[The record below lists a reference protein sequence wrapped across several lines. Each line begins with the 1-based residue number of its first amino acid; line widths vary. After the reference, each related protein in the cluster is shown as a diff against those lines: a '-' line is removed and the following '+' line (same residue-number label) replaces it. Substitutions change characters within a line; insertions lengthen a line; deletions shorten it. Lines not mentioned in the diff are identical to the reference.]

1 MPDAKDY
8 TELAKKLLSEAQ
20 KGNSQAQY
28 HLGVLFNDGKGVTKD
43 YKQAAS
49 WYLKAANQGHQKAQ
63 LYLGLLFLN
72 GRGVAKD
79 YSQAAQWFTK
89 SAEQGEQKSQY
100 YLGLLYYNG
109 AGVAKDLEHA
119 AHWLELSANQ
129 GNAQAQ
135 KLLDEILSITAP
147 EPEDID
153 PYDETSGKFD
163 DAENNSSSGG
173 GWGTILGALILI
185 VLVIGAAG
193 GGYYYFFMRKP
204 APVSNLR
211 AQDVHSRSGG
221 HNATADNM
229 RASSPQQL
237 QGELAGAVRKGDVN
251 TILDLLRHNADPN
264 FTDEK
269 QVSLLQSVIM
279 ADDEIISRTDKRRI
293 VSDMIRNGADVNYH
307 GGSNSSGEC
316 TCTALSLAVQNDDPE
331 TAGVLLDA
339 GADPDIKDDNGYTA
353 LDYANMLRNSS
364 AMKKSDVYRRM
375 QSGNRS
381 SAAQK
386 NAVRSDTSQNTT
398 VKVNYSTEED
408 TSEEDTSQNVRVKAE
423 ISQEDSL
430 QEQSA
435 GTSGQEQLE
444 KLVSEGKIPDYVMSK
459 GKFSYNSKYSMVR
472 VTGTGVRLRS
482 QPNTQSKI
490 IDTSDKGEW
499 GSIVY
504 WGEWVHPN
512 GEKWIV
518 GLYDDWNSY
527 PEKTPEEDK
536 KVVWVSAKFAKPV
549 TEDEYWRWQD
559 TIEREDD

>member
-1 MPDAKDY
+1 MKSA
-8 TELAKKLLSEAQ
+8 E
-20 KGNSQAQY
+20 
-28 HLGVLFNDGKGVTKD
+28 HGK
-43 YKQAAS
+43 
-49 WYLKAANQGHQKAQ
+49 QKAQ
-63 LYLGLLFLN
+63 YLP
-72 GRGVAKD
+72 
-79 YSQAAQWFTK
+79 
-89 SAEQGEQKSQY
+89 
-100 YLGLLYYNG
+100 GLLYYKVT
-109 AGVAKDLEHA
+109 GVVKDLEYA
-119 AHWLELSANQ
+119 AHWLELSAHQ
-129 GNAQAQ
+129 SNAQAQ

-163 DAENNSSSGG
+163 DAENNSSSGWG
-173 GWGTILGALILI
+173 LGTILGALILI

-211 AQDVHSRSGG
+211 AQDVPSRSGT
-221 HNATADNM
+221 HNDTADNM
-229 RASSPQQL
+229 RTSSPQQL
-237 QGELAGAVRKGDVN
+237 QGELAGAVRKGDVH

-279 ADDEIISRTDKRRI
+279 ADDEIISRTDKHRI
-293 VSDMIRNGADVNYH
+293 AADMIRNGADVNYH

-339 GADPDIKDDNGYTA
+339 GADPDIKDDNCYTA

-375 QSGNRS
+375 QSGGRS

-430 QEQSA
+430 QERSA

-490 IDTSDKGEW
+490 IDTSDKGEC

-504 WGEWVHPN
+504 WGEWVRPN

-549 TEDEYWRWQD
+549 TEGEYWRWQD
-559 TIEREDD
+559 TIEREND